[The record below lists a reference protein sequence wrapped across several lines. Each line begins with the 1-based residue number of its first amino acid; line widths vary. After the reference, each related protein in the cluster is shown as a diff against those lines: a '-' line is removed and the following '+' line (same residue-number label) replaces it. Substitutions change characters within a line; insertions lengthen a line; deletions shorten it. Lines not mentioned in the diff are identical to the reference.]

1 MARILLILLFVNLE
15 VVNHMGAASELR
27 RISSLEL
34 LFEEN
39 IDSFLY
45 LLLEVIDFNLHKI
58 YALLEAII

>member
-1 MARILLILLFVNLE
+1 
-15 VVNHMGAASELR
+15 MGAASELR
-27 RISSLEL
+27 WISSLEL